1 MLFIAAVYLWVFFS
15 AYAMLKR
22 ASQKR
27 VTREGLFP
35 RLWVRLC
42 HVGHCNW
49 GAGPFLG
56 PLAGKYCQCILTH
69 PWVNLE
75 MYFLTYACLFAHTL
89 STSFFFIFS
98 DLSLSNM
105 LSFHWTGYRLRER
118 PVHSYIFAG
127 LLFESGFT
135 SMPGSFIVHCSC
147 PLCLK
152 CHCSL
157 WESAKAFQTVSL
169 RLSSPQYTWLSY
181 SGF

>member
-1 MLFIAAVYLWVFFS
+1 MLNDFQCCGWYLWVFFS

-69 PWVNLE
+69 PWVLLE
-75 MYFLTYACLFAHTL
+75 MYFMIYACLFAHTL
-89 STSFFFIFS
+89 SASFFSS
-98 DLSLSNM
+98 DLSLSNV
-105 LSFHWTGYRLRER
+105 LSFHWTGYRQKEW
-118 PVHSYIFAG
+118 PEHGYILAG

-135 SMPGSFIVHCSC
+135 STPGSFIVQLSFMSVI
-147 PLCLK
+147 PL
-152 CHCSL
+152 
-157 WESAKAFQTVSL
+157 
-169 RLSSPQYTWLSY
+169 
-181 SGF
+181 